1 MRLLAGILG
10 ILLLLLQYSLWLGD
24 DSVIE
29 LYRLKRSIAHQS
41 EENAQLAEHNAR
53 LEAEVR
59 DLKDGMEAIEE
70 RARRELGMIGEHETF
85 FQIVEEEPRGGSSD

>member
-1 MRLLAGILG
+1 MRLLLG
-10 ILLLLLQYSLWLGD
+10 ALVALLVLLQYSLWLGD

-29 LYRLKRSIAHQS
+29 LYGLERSVARQTK
-41 EENAQLAEHNAR
+41 ENAALAERNAR

-70 RARRELGMIGEHETF
+70 RARRELGMIGKDETF
-85 FQIVEEEPRGGSSD
+85 FQVVEGSSK